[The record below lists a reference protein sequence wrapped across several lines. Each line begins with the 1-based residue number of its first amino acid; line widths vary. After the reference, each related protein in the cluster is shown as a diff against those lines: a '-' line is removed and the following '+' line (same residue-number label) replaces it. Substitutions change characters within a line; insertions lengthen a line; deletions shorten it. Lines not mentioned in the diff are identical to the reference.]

1 MRKNLFAIMALLACA
16 FVACNKNE
24 IEITTEPAGTVEMTV
39 VAGEANTKTAFN
51 GAETGIIW
59 SGTEKLRVIEKVS
72 GGTDDGKYF
81 DKVSSAGTTSDAG
94 ATMDFNVTMD
104 THASATGFQYIA
116 LYPSSSFQ
124 KVTNFT
130 NIAVNTLD
138 AQNPTA
144 SSFDPAADM
153 LISQV
158 TSESATQPTSI
169 NMAFARKVAIGKMT
183 IKNLGSSEDITS
195 VAFSAKQGASDVVL
209 AGRSKVDFSTS
220 TVDYG
225 SNIQSKTL
233 TLDYSG
239 DGIKLNTAEGA
250 PIYFVSYPF
259 LLNVTNEGQFTVVVE
274 TETKRFTRTVT
285 LTGEQTLQLK
295 AGDVSRFSV
304 NMSGVAGVSKAVS
317 LHYAELTKDDVYGAG
332 ITSVT
337 YSPLNLQKTHND
349 IWLGKVSYA
358 NGGFGIRNSAGTN
371 DSYVQLPTFAE
382 EISTIT
388 LELSQAIADNAEP
401 GKTPYLSLETASD
414 INTKSIASLD
424 RVADQMTYVFDV
436 SSNHIN
442 TAYLRVTNNP
452 VYISKLIIT
461 TSKVDTRSALTTP
474 ASVTAA
480 RNTDDDDVTNS
491 IDVSWGSVSGAIEY
505 QVTLTPEVGEPVV
518 QTTTG
523 TSYTFTGLAYSTSY
537 TPSVIAIADP
547 YVALN
552 SLSGTGEAAATIAQP
567 HIITLTA
574 ETITPAASNSYGNL
588 QSITEGGYTWKHT
601 GNVTSA
607 GAFVQLSNNGSYI
620 EIPVVPGTID
630 RIVFAVTSASGTTI
644 NDAGNKCKNNLTFT
658 CISGSTSSSVDSG
671 TGTNSITLTPTASTY
686 RNGIITASGALR
698 IWSIKVYYTADD
710 ATLSSI
716 TITTAATKT
725 TYGIGE
731 AIAFDGKVRGNYSNS
746 SIADVT
752 RYVSA
757 TGDTSSAGA
766 KTVTVSYGGKFTTYD
781 ITVSS
786 TKTVT
791 YTVTSKT
798 AVSASGSTPAGS
810 AATYSQTY
818 STAKQMTNGNS
829 ITLTLT
835 GYDSKTIKG
844 ATVRVKSNASS
855 GAGSLSLVTGTDS
868 IASIADSGFNTANW
882 NGSYSSSYVDKELT
896 ITERTIGSGKSI
908 ILTISASANSLFFE
922 SLTLSYED

>member
-1 MRKNLFAIMALLACA
+1 MRKNLFAIIALAACTL
-16 FVACNKNE
+16 VACNKNE
-24 IEITTEPAGTVEMTV
+24 TEITTEPAGTVEMTV
-39 VAGEANTKTAFN
+39 IAGDAFTKTAFN
-51 GAETGIIW
+51 GAETAIIW
-59 SGTEKLRVIEKVS
+59 SGTEKLRVIEGVT
-72 GGTDDGKYF
+72 GGTDNGKYY
-81 DKVSSAGTTSDAG
+81 DKESSAGTTTDEG
-94 ATMDFNVTMD
+94 ATMNFNVTMD
-104 THASATGFQYIA
+104 SHENATAFQYVA
-116 LYPSSSFQ
+116 LYPSSSFN
-124 KVTNFT
+124 KTTNFT

-138 AQNPTA
+138 SQNPTA

-153 LISQV
+153 LISHV
-158 TSESATQPTSI
+158 SASSATQPDNI

-183 IKNLGSSEDITS
+183 IKNLGSSEDIIS
-195 VAFSAKQGASDVVL
+195 VSFSAKQGATDVVL
-209 AGRSKVDFSTS
+209 AGRSKVNFSTS

-225 SNIQSKTL
+225 SNIPSKTL
-233 TLDYSG
+233 SLDYSG
-239 DGIKLNTAEGA
+239 DGVKLNSAEGA
-250 PIYFVSYPF
+250 PIFFVSYPF
-259 LLNVTNEGQFTVVVE
+259 LLNVANEGQFTVVVE
-274 TETKRFTRTVT
+274 TETKRFTRTVL
-285 LTGEQTLQLK
+285 LTGEQTLQLR

-304 NMSGVAGVSKAVS
+304 NMSGVAGVSKSVS

-337 YSPLNLQKTHND
+337 YSPLNLQKPHND

-436 SSNHIN
+436 SGNHIN

-452 VYISKLIIT
+452 VFISKLIIT
-461 TSKVDTRSALTTP
+461 TAKPDTRSALTTP
-474 ASVTAA
+474 SSVTAA

-491 IDVSWGSVSGAIEY
+491 IDVSWGSVSGAVNY

-552 SLSGTGEAAATIAQP
+552 SLSGTGAAAATIAQP

-574 ETITPAASNSYGNL
+574 ETITPASNSYGTL
-588 QSITEGGYTWKHT
+588 QSLIEGGYTWKHT
-601 GNVTSA
+601 GMVANDKA
-607 GAFVQLSNNGSYI
+607 YVQLTNNGSYI

-630 RIVFAVTSASGTTI
+630 RIVFSVTNTSASSAG
-644 NDAGNKCKNNLTFT
+644 DAGNKCTKDLTFT
-658 CISGSTSSSVDSG
+658 CISGTTSSSVDSG
-671 TGTNSITLTPTASTY
+671 TGTNSITLTPSASSY

-731 AIAFDGKVRGNYSNS
+731 AISFDGKVRGNYSNS
-746 SIADVT
+746 SIADVSSLVT
-752 RYVSA
+752 A
-757 TGDTSSAGA
+757 TGDTSTSGA
-766 KTVTVSYGGKFTTYD
+766 KTVTVSYGGKSTSYG

-786 TKTVT
+786 TKSVT

-798 AVSASGSTPAGS
+798 AVSTSGSAPAGS

-818 STAKQMTNGNS
+818 STAKQMTKDNS
-829 ITLTLT
+829 ITLTLS
-835 GYDSKTIKG
+835 GYAGKTIKG
-844 ATVRVKSNASS
+844 ATVSVKSNGSG
-855 GAGSLSLVTGTDS
+855 GAGSLSLMTGTDS
-868 IASIADSGFNTANW
+868 IASIADSGFNTASW
-882 NGSYSSSYVDKELT
+882 NGSYSTSYVDKELT
-896 ITERTIGSGKSI
+896 VTERTIGADKTI
-908 ILTISASANSLFFE
+908 VLTISASANSLYFE
-922 SLTLSYED
+922 SLTLSYE